1 MLRGLWTAASG
12 MAAQQLSVDVVANN
26 LANANTAGFKKSRAD
41 FQDLMYQTLR
51 LPGAS
56 TASGTQLPTGI
67 QVGMGAKPMGV
78 NKIFTQGD
86 YNQTGNELDLA
97 IEGKGF
103 FKVLSNEE
111 EAYTRAGNFKID
123 SEGYVCTTAGN
134 RLQPEIT
141 IPANTVTTSIDAG
154 GRAVVY
160 GHDRTAPLGT
170 FDIKLYTFT
179 NPAGLYSMGRNLF
192 KITEASGE
200 ATEGTPDSDGVGSI
214 SQGYLEMSNVNVVEE
229 MVTMITAQRAY
240 EVNSKAIQ
248 TADQMLQ
255 MANNIKR

>member
-1 MLRGLWTAASG
+1 MIRGLWTAASG
-12 MAAQQLSVDVVANN
+12 MAAQQLNVDVVANN

-51 LPGAS
+51 LPGAA
-56 TASGTQLPTGI
+56 TAAGTQLPTGI
-67 QVGMGAKPMGV
+67 QVGMGSKPMGV

-97 IEGKGF
+97 IEGNGF

-111 EAYTRAGNFKID
+111 EVYTRAGNFKID
-123 SEGYVCTTAGN
+123 SEGYVCTSAGN

-141 IPANTVTTSIDAG
+141 IPASTVNISIDPAG
-154 GRAVVY
+154 RVVAS
-160 GHDRTAPLGT
+160 GLANTPLGT
-170 FDIKLYTFT
+170 FDMKLYTFT
-179 NPAGLYSMGRNLF
+179 NPAGLYSMGRNLYRV
-192 KITEASGE
+192 TEATGE

-240 EVNSKAIQ
+240 EINSKAIQ

>member
-12 MAAQQLSVDVVANN
+12 MAAQQLNVDVVANN
-26 LANANTAGFKKSRAD
+26 LANVNTSGFKKSRAD

-56 TASGTQLPTGI
+56 TAAGTQLPTGI
-67 QVGMGAKPMGV
+67 QVGMGSKPMGV
-78 NKIFTQGD
+78 QKMFSQGD

-97 IEGKGF
+97 IEGRGF
-103 FKVLSNEE
+103 FKVVSNDEE
-111 EAYTRAGNFKID
+111 VYTRSGNFKVD
-123 SEGYVCTTAGN
+123 SEGYVCTPAGD

-141 IPANTVTTSIDAG
+141 IPSNAISISIDSAG
-154 GRAVVY
+154 RVVVY
-160 GHDRTAPLGT
+160 GQNTTTSLAQV
-170 FDIKLYTFT
+170 DIKLYTFP
-179 NPAGLYSMGRNLF
+179 NPAGLYSMGRNLYRP
-192 KITEASGE
+192 TEASGE
-200 ATEGTPDSDGVGSI
+200 ATEGTPDADGVGSI

-229 MVTMITAQRAY
+229 MVNMITAQRAY

-255 MANNIKR
+255 MANSIKR

>member
-1 MLRGLWTAASG
+1 MIRGLWTAASG
-12 MAAQQLSVDVVANN
+12 MAAQQLNVDVVANN
-26 LANANTAGFKKSRAD
+26 LANANTVGFKKSRAD
-41 FQDLMYQTLR
+41 FQDLMYQTLS

-56 TASGTQLPTGI
+56 TAAGTQLPTGI
-67 QVGMGAKPMGV
+67 QVGMGSKPMGV
-78 NKIFTQGD
+78 NRIFTQGD

-97 IEGKGF
+97 IEGRGF

-111 EAYTRAGNFKID
+111 EVYTRAGNFKID
-123 SEGYVCTTAGN
+123 SEGYVCTSAGN

-141 IPANTVTTSIDAG
+141 IPANTVNISIDPAG
-154 GRAVVY
+154 RVVAS
-160 GHDRTAPLGT
+160 GQANTSLAT
-170 FDIKLYTFT
+170 FDMKLYTFT
-179 NPAGLYSMGRNLF
+179 NPAGLYSMGRNLYRV
-192 KITEASGE
+192 TEATGE
-200 ATEGTPDSDGVGSI
+200 AIEGTPDSDGVGSI

-240 EVNSKAIQ
+240 EINSKAIQ